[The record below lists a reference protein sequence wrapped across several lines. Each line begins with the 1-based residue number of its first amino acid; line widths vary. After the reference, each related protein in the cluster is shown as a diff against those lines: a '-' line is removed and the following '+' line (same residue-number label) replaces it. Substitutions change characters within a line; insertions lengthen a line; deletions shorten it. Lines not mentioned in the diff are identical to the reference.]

1 MGFMNA
7 SFVRVV
13 PPVARVTGGTVIATW
28 ARRLFY
34 RRTDGFRTAE
44 TALQTGDWMS
54 WTIHSDFIAVV
65 RS

>member
-28 ARRLFY
+28 ARRLFS
-34 RRTDGFRTAE
+34 RRTDGSRTAE
-44 TALQTGDWMS
+44 TALQTGDWIIWM
-54 WTIHSDFIAVV
+54 IHSDFIAAA